1 MNLQTLKIKKRAGD
15 TMPFPLD
22 HYIEAS
28 HVDYKERLEEKKPRS
43 WLKSV
48 SAFANTEGGH
58 LVFGVKNEPRE
69 VVGLENPQAVVSRLT
84 ELIKVRI
91 DPTPRYRVR
100 EVEIEGKSCVDLE
113 VQDGPAYPY
122 YYAFDGS
129 HTAYVRHGDQ
139 SEEATSRELN
149 ELILQGMNQTFDA
162 LPSSYRV
169 GDVSF
174 TLLAATFKNLK
185 KEDFDLEKDLPSAG
199 LVTDDGQI
207 TNGGLLLCDQGV
219 LKQSRI
225 FCTRWKGNYKGSI
238 EEDALD
244 DKEFQGASLITL
256 LQNAEDFVRNNSKNP
271 WSIRG
276 MTREERSDYPY
287 KAVREVLVNAL
298 IHRNYQILGSE
309 IHVEVFDDRLEITS
323 PGGMMNGRRVQDMD
337 IRHIP
342 SMRRNQVISDVF
354 SRLGFM
360 ERRGSG
366 IDRILNS
373 YVEVAQ
379 KPTFYSDSDFF
390 IVTLPNRSVA
400 TPAQVSME
408 SVEAQPA
415 KVSTSSKKVATSTI
429 EVVTPQ
435 EKVATS
441 TLKVATSQEKVATS
455 EKEDMDSEVANF
467 KNQLDGTN
475 FGSRTKEKT
484 LGLFKRYRYEYSFH
498 SINVAQF
505 FDVKISRANAIIRDL
520 RRLGIVESPQYG
532 VYQFIRK

>member
-1 MNLQTLKIKKRAGD
+1 M
-15 TMPFPLD
+15 
-22 HYIEAS
+22 
-28 HVDYKERLEEKKPRS
+28 
-43 WLKSV
+43 
-48 SAFANTEGGH
+48 
-58 LVFGVKNEPRE
+58 
-69 VVGLENPQAVVSRLT
+69 
-84 ELIKVRI
+84 
-91 DPTPRYRVR
+91 R

-408 SVEAQPA
+408 SVASGAESAE
-415 KVSTSSKKVATSTI
+415 TSAESAETSTVLHGMSTDA
-429 EVVTPQ
+429 EV
-435 EKVATS
+435 
-441 TLKVATSQEKVATS
+441 S
-455 EKEDMDSEVANF
+455 ELCERLN
-467 KNQLDGTN
+467 GTRLTA
-475 FGSRTKEKT
+475 STKERT
-484 LGLFKRYRYEYSFH
+484 LELFKRYRYQYQFR
-498 SINVAQF
+498 SINVAQLYG
-505 FDVKISRANAIIRDL
+505 VQKSRASSIIKNL
-520 RRLGIVESPQYG
+520 IKHGLVTSPEYG
-532 VYQFIRK
+532 VYQFVKK

>member
-1 MNLQTLKIKKRAGD
+1 MNLQTLKIKKRVGD

-58 LVFGVKNEPRE
+58 LIFGAKNEPRE
-69 VVGLENPQAVVSRLT
+69 VV
-84 ELIKVRI
+84 
-91 DPTPRYRVR
+91 
-100 EVEIEGKSCVDLE
+100 
-113 VQDGPAYPY
+113 
-122 YYAFDGS
+122 
-129 HTAYVRHGDQ
+129 
-139 SEEATSRELN
+139 
-149 ELILQGMNQTFDA
+149 
-162 LPSSYRV
+162 
-169 GDVSF
+169 
-174 TLLAATFKNLK
+174 
-185 KEDFDLEKDLPSAG
+185 G

-400 TPAQVSME
+400 TPAQISME

-415 KVSTSSKKVATSTI
+415 KVSTSSKKWQPRS
-429 EVVTPQ
+429 
-435 EKVATS
+435 
-441 TLKVATSQEKVATS
+441 
-455 EKEDMDSEVANF
+455 
-467 KNQLDGTN
+467 
-475 FGSRTKEKT
+475 
-484 LGLFKRYRYEYSFH
+484 
-498 SINVAQF
+498 
-505 FDVKISRANAIIRDL
+505 
-520 RRLGIVESPQYG
+520 
-532 VYQFIRK
+532 